1 MDIVS
6 IAAEMIMILA
16 GAESMPTWSV
26 FDGRAFLFEL
36 SLLRGQEPDAAR
48 PDSRFA
54 RPVPIEIFRPVSG
67 RDRGADVERV
77 RAEVDGR
84 GQGRGRGTGN
94 VGGRG
99 GGRAEVDGRGRGHVG
114 GRGGGRAEVDGRGQ
128 GRGRGTGHV
137 GGRGGG
143 RAEVDGRDSVEQPHP
158 LVPPPPPRAPVFD
171 MRSLLEGFI

>member
-84 GQGRGRGTGN
+84 GQGRGRGTG
-94 VGGRG
+94 
-99 GGRAEVDGRGRGHVG
+99 
-114 GRGGGRAEVDGRGQ
+114 
-128 GRGRGTGHV
+128 HV